1 MVSESTVATD
11 HPKVLC
17 ASYMTDSDN
26 TVNPKIQPV
35 DAKKNL
41 LLHDGNAA
49 TISVCVNGNG
59 TVVVA
64 PG

>member
-1 MVSESTVATD
+1 
-11 HPKVLC
+11 
-17 ASYMTDSDN
+17 MTDSDN